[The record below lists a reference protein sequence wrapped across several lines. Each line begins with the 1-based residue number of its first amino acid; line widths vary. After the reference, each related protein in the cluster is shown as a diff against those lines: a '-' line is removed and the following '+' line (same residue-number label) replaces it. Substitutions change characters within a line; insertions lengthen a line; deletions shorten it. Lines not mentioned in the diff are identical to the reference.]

1 MNRVIPYG
9 IWGAAV
15 LLSITGVAWAV
26 PLNFEQKEFGLTTA
40 FVSDAYRGNKYVILR
55 VKDRAKEMASDTT
68 ANQIQSTVS
77 EAIKHAR
84 KAVNAGEKGDATA
97 LVAHVQTALSKA
109 KDAQRAGHNE
119 YLNEGVYELGDA
131 IEHGRKN
138 HTEDATEHVRHA
150 IMRLSQAANLQIP
163 D

>member
-40 FVSDAYRGNKYVILR
+40 FVSDTHSGNKYVVLQ
-55 VKDRAKEMASDTT
+55 VKDLAKEMASDT
-68 ANQIQSTVS
+68 ANQIQPTVR

-84 KAVNAGEKGDATA
+84 KAVNAGEKGDTTA

-119 YLNEGVYELGDA
+119 YLNEGVYELGEA

-150 IMRLSQAANLQIP
+150 IMRLSQSANLQIP
-163 D
+163 E